1 MNRVIF
7 YYYGAELSF
16 DVDDARLDMFCDV
29 VKGNGGE
36 LVSVERDVVRVTGKI
51 DEEELERRIIEETKK
66 EFSGD
71 VKVEAVCWTKMTLA
85 EAKNLASRG

>member
-1 MNRVIF
+1 MDKQTLLAV
-7 YYYGAELSF
+7 AQVTDS
-16 DVDDARLDMFCDV
+16 
-29 VKGNGGE
+29 NGKE
-36 LVSVERDVVRVTGKI
+36 VFWRSVVRVTGKI